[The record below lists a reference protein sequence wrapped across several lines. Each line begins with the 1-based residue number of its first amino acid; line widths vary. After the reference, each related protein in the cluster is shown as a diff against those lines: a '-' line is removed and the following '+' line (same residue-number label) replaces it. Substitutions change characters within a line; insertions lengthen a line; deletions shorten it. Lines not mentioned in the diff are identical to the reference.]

1 MNRKLALALLTV
13 GQLINAQEGTVEV
26 VHEATTTPTIATDA
40 SEDCTTTPDD
50 STCAASNGVPTEET
64 IPTIEASPSTTPEE
78 GKKGLVDIAA
88 LDALIAG
95 ESEPAPE

>member
-13 GQLINAQEGTVEV
+13 GQLINTQEGTVEV
-26 VHEATTTPTIATDA
+26 VHEATTLTIATDA

-64 IPTIEASPSTTPEE
+64 IPTIKASPSTTPEE
-78 GKKGLVDIAA
+78 EKKGLVDIAA